1 MKMTKV
7 NEFHITCDVMESDSI
22 TVAMN
27 DRGMTDIFMYVM
39 FNEEPLTKH
48 QLLSRVETLRLIKTL
63 SICMYEDVHE
73 TINKGYDIKDT
84 VAIVSDAVR
93 KRAYIYIGVDAVAL
107 NRKTCRKLRD
117 ELERGLN

>member
-1 MKMTKV
+1 MTKV
-7 NEFHITCDVMESDSI
+7 NEFHIVCDVMESDNL

-27 DRGMTDIFMYVM
+27 DKGMTSVFMHVI

-73 TINKGYDIKDT
+73 EINKGYEIKDT
-84 VAIVSDAVR
+84 VAIVSDAAR
-93 KRAYIYIGVDAVAL
+93 KRAYIYIGVDTIAL
-107 NRKTCRKLRD
+107 NRTTCRKLRD
-117 ELERGLN
+117 ELERGLNA